1 MFNIRIGD
9 VMSNIKDIVNTVKK
23 MRKESEINDNLIE
36 IIVYLIISL
45 KKNLKKD

>member
-1 MFNIRIGD
+1 
-9 VMSNIKDIVNTVKK
+9 MSNIKDRVNTVKK